1 MATDETRPPEAA
13 TAGPA
18 WSSPGD
24 PRGPASYQA
33 QNTSSESRRPDTPA
47 SMDTDAADASQ
58 GTTRA
63 AGATFQEGKGRVIG
77 QMDSV
82 ARAFR
87 ETADRLQG
95 EDEGDLARYTERLS
109 ERVEQVSG
117 YLREKNI
124 GALLDDLEGL
134 AQRRPEV
141 FLGTA
146 FALGLLGARFLK
158 SSDRR
163 QEETHASA

>member
-1 MATDETRPPEAA
+1 V
-13 TAGPA
+13 G
-18 WSSPGD
+18 
-24 PRGPASYQA
+24 
-33 QNTSSESRRPDTPA
+33 
-47 SMDTDAADASQ
+47 ADAGGA
-58 GTTRA
+58 GTTGSTPRDA
-63 AGATFQEGKGRVIG
+63 QQQARETGREASGDDAQSAVDSSFQEGKGRVVS

-87 ETADRLQG
+87 QTAERLQG
-95 EDEGDLARYTERLS
+95 EDQGDLARYSERLS

-117 YLREKNI
+117 YLRQKNI

-134 AQRRPEV
+134 AHRRPEV

-158 SSDRR
+158 SSERR
-163 QEETHASA
+163 DLDQPGRQPETTHADN

>member
-1 MATDETRPPEAA
+1 MAIDETRAPDAA
-13 TAGPA
+13 ASGPT

-24 PRGPASYQA
+24 PRGPASYEA
-33 QNTSSESRRPDTPA
+33 QNTSSESHRPDTPA
-47 SMDTDAADASQ
+47 SPHTYAPGAGESATGGA
-58 GTTRA
+58 GT
-63 AGATFQEGKGRVIG
+63 TFQEGKGRVIG

-87 ETADRLQG
+87 ETAERLQG
-95 EDEGDLARYTERLS
+95 EDQGDLARYTERLS

-134 AQRRPEV
+134 AHRRPEV

-163 QEETHASA
+163 QEGVHASS